1 MFTQFLVMER
11 SKEFYLKVKRR
22 CRAEDLNRD
31 SLISVMNGE
40 NGIQL
45 CQEIAHLKCQDKIH
59 GHFTIGPQPFLQQSL
74 IISFNLKFRKQVGML
89 TQ

>member
-11 SKEFYLKVKRR
+11 SKEFYIKVKRR

>member
-1 MFTQFLVMER
+1 
-11 SKEFYLKVKRR
+11 
-22 CRAEDLNRD
+22 
-31 SLISVMNGE
+31 MNGE

-89 TQ
+89 TQWNIKSNVDSQNLKIELSPT